1 MPQAANSKY
10 DYDLFVIGAGSGGVR
25 AARLAAMSGARVAV
39 AEEDRVGGTCVIRGC
54 VPKKFMVY
62 ASEFSRQFEI
72 AEGYGWTIG
81 ERRFDWKGFI
91 QSKDVEISRLS
102 GIYVSNLTKAGAD
115 LLHGK
120 ASFNDA
126 HTVEVRSRDGTV
138 KTVTAEKVL
147 IAVGGRPVLPKE
159 VPGIEFA
166 ISSNEAFHLRE
177 LPKKIVIVGG
187 GYIAVEFAC
196 IFHGLGSDVTL
207 VYRGPNLL
215 RGFDED
221 VRAHVAGELKKRG
234 LKVILAC
241 EHERI
246 EKRED
251 GVLVSH
257 VIGDMAL
264 ESDVVMFATGRE
276 PYVEGLNLEKA
287 GVKLNAKGAVV
298 VDQYS
303 KTSADNVWAVGDVTD
318 RINLTPV
325 AIREAQAFAETEFNG
340 RSMSFDHKDVATAV
354 FSQPPVGSVGLSEAE
369 ARHQLGK
376 VDIYVSRFRPMKSAF
391 MNGDESV
398 LMKLVVEK
406 DTNVVLGCHIVG
418 PEAPEMIQMAAIAVK
433 ARLTKAQW
441 DDTCALHPTLAE
453 ELVTMRET
461 YTPKELAAAE

>member
-1 MPQAANSKY
+1 MPKAASSKY

-81 ERRFDWKGFI
+81 ERSFDWKSFI
-91 QSKDVEISRLS
+91 QAKDVEIARLS

-120 ASFNDA
+120 ASFLDA
-126 HTVEVRSRDGTV
+126 HTVQIEGREGV

-234 LKVILAC
+234 LKVVLAC

-251 GVLVSH
+251 GTLVSH
-257 VIGDMAL
+257 VTGDMAL
-264 ESDVVMFATGRE
+264 ESDAVMFATGRE
-276 PYVEGLNLEKA
+276 PYVEGLHVEKA
-287 GVKLNAKGAVV
+287 GVELNAKGAVQ
-298 VDQYS
+298 VDEYS

-325 AIREAQAFAETEFNG
+325 AIREGAAFAQTEYYG
-340 RSMSFDHKDVATAV
+340 RPTSFDHKDVATAV

-376 VDIYVSRFRPMKSAF
+376 VDIYLSRFRPMKSAF

-398 LMKLVVEK
+398 LMKLVVECG
-406 DTNVVLGCHIVG
+406 TGVVLGCHIVG
-418 PEAPEMIQMAAIAVK
+418 PDAPEMIQMAAIAVK
-433 ARLTKAQW
+433 ARLTKEQW
-441 DDTCALHPTLAE
+441 DDTCALHPTIAE
-453 ELVTMRET
+453 ELVTMREKFS
-461 YTPKELAAAE
+461 PMELAAAE

>member
-1 MPQAANSKY
+1 MPHAADAKY

-81 ERRFDWKGFI
+81 ARSFDWPAFI
-91 QSKDVEISRLS
+91 TAKDVEIARLS
-102 GIYVSNLTKAGAD
+102 GIYVSNLNNAGAD
-115 LLHGK
+115 LLLGRATFK
-120 ASFNDA
+120 DA
-126 HTVEVRSRDGTV
+126 HTLEVKGRDGTRL
-138 KTVTAEKVL
+138 VTAEKIL
-147 IAVGGRPVLPKE
+147 IGVGGRPVMPSA
-159 VPGIEFA
+159 VPGIEHA
-166 ISSNEAFHLRE
+166 ISSNEAFHLPQ

-221 VRAHVAGELKKRG
+221 VRAHVAEELKKRG
-234 LKVILAC
+234 LRVVLSC
-241 EHERI
+241 QHERI

-257 VIGDMAL
+257 LYDGMAI

-276 PYVEGLNLEKA
+276 PYIEGLGLEKA
-287 GVKLNAKGAVV
+287 GVKLNAKGAVA
-298 VDQYS
+298 VDDYS
-303 KTSADNVWAVGDVTD
+303 KTSVDNIWAVGDVTD

-325 AIREAQAFAETEFNG
+325 AIREAQAFAQTEFNANPTT
-340 RSMSFDHKDVATAV
+340 FDHKDVATAV

-369 ARHQLGK
+369 ARHQYGQ
-376 VDIYVSRFRPMKSAF
+376 VDIYLSRFRAMKYAF
-391 MNGDESV
+391 MNGDERV
-398 LMKLVVEK
+398 LMKLVVERG
-406 DTNVVLGCHIVG
+406 TGRVLGCHIVG
-418 PEAPEMIQMAAIAVK
+418 ADAPEMIQMAAIAVK
-433 ARLTKAQW
+433 AGLTKAQW
-441 DDTCALHPTLAE
+441 DDTCALHPTVAE
-453 ELVTMRET
+453 ELVTMREKYSPMT
-461 YTPKELAAAE
+461 LAAAE